1 MTQSNDQLNHRNLEL
16 LAPAGSY
23 EGVMAAFCAGAD
35 AVYTGGRMFSARA
48 YADNL
53 SEEQLILAIRQAHL
67 LDKKLYLTVNT
78 LLKDRELYDSLGEYL
93 KPLVDAGLDAVIV
106 QDMGVLMYLRE
117 MFPELELHASTQ
129 MTVAGPDGA
138 ALIVPYI
145 TRLVPPRELSLHE
158 VRRIYDRTHLLRP
171 ALQTGLFP

>member
-1 MTQSNDQLNHRNLEL
+1 MERSFKKPEL
-16 LAPAGSY
+16 LAPAGSFDSLR
-23 EGVMAAFCAGAD
+23 AAINAGAD
-35 AVYTGGRMFSARA
+35 AVYMGGSKFGARA

-129 MTVAGPDGA
+129 QTVTGVYGA
-138 ALIVPYI
+138 KLLKDLGCCRVVPA
-145 TRLVPPRELSLHE
+145 
-158 VRRIYDRTHLLRP
+158 RTP
-171 ALQTGLFP
+171 